1 MFSVEI
7 CFNGSLLNQD
17 AKTRSAVL
25 QLLSFIRGLLGGA
38 SEDNGDDNVPQFICS
53 LTQLLYSNSLKRCRK
68 DSVGNPRK

>member
-7 CFNGSLLNQD
+7 CFNESLLNQD

-38 SEDNGDDNVPQFICS
+38 SKDNVDGNVPQFICS
-53 LTQLLYSNSLKRCRK
+53 LTQLLYSNSLKRC
-68 DSVGNPRK
+68 